1 MHGHKFYFFIF
12 IVYKTL
18 VAYLMNKRNL
28 DVSNRVIRY
37 RPQNSFC
44 MFIICKQGLWHF
56 LFALAKHTGESYF
69 SN

>member
-1 MHGHKFYFFIF
+1 MI
-12 IVYKTL
+12 
-18 VAYLMNKRNL
+18 KRNL
-28 DVSNRVIRY
+28 NVSNRVIRY

-44 MFIICKQGLWHF
+44 MFIICKYGLWHF